1 MTETRLIRIGEFS
14 TLTRLSVR
22 MLRYYDANGVLSP
35 ATIDDFTGHRF
46 YASLQVRDA
55 TLIRQ
60 LRDVGFSVSAI
71 AALLPQRDDPEALGR
86 ALAVQRDQ
94 LVADAEA
101 VRHRI
106 AEIDR
111 LISHTTRRAT
121 MADITVTTH
130 PAQLV
135 AALRTKIDTYAD
147 EHKAW
152 VKFMETFTAQGLTYT
167 GEPCGATFHDPE
179 YRDSD
184 IDIEIWEPVAPGAA
198 ASEPLVIRKLPE
210 QRVAVA
216 AFRGGYDQFGPV
228 NEELAEY
235 ITRSG
240 LKITGPMY
248 NRYIVGP
255 VQVQDPAQYLTEV
268 CVPVD

>member
-35 ATIDDFTGHRF
+35 AATDDFTGHRF
-46 YASLQVRDA
+46 YASSQVRDA

-101 VRHRI
+101 VRRRI

-121 MADITVTTH
+121 MADIIITTH

-135 AALRTKIDTYAD
+135 AALRTKIDSYTD
-147 EHKAW
+147 EPKAW
-152 VKFMETFTAQGLTYT
+152 ARLMEAFEAQGLAYT
-167 GEPCGATFHDPE
+167 GEPCGTTFHDPE

-184 IDIEIWEPVAPGAA
+184 IDIEIWEPVAPGAT
-198 ASEPLVIRKLPE
+198 ASEPLVVRELPE

-248 NRYIVGP
+248 NRYVVGP
-255 VQVQDPAQYLTEV
+255 GKTDDPAQYLTEI
-268 CVPVD
+268 CIPVA

>member
-35 ATIDDFTGHRF
+35 ATTDDFTGHRF
-46 YASLQVRDA
+46 YASSQVRDA

-101 VRHRI
+101 VRRRI
-106 AEIDR
+106 AEIDH
-111 LISHTTRRAT
+111 LISTTRRAI
-121 MADITVTTH
+121 MADISIVTH
-130 PAQLV
+130 PAQRV
-135 AALRTKIDTYAD
+135 VALRTTIDTYAQ
-147 EHKAW
+147 EHAAW
-152 VKFMETFTAQGLTYT
+152 QRFMTAAQEQGIAFADA
-167 GEPCGATFHDPE
+167 PCGATYHDPE
-179 YRDSD
+179 YRESD
-184 IDIEIWEPVAPGAA
+184 IDIEIWEPVASGTV
-198 ASEPLVIRKLPE
+198 ASEPLVIRELPE

-216 AFRGGYDQFGPV
+216 TFRGGYDQFGPV

-240 LKITGPMY
+240 LKIAGPMY